1 MPVVGAV
8 PLSPPAKVQ
17 SSGKT
22 ALMWAIFRGHLGIAQ
37 RLLDAG
43 AEVNHADMVRDTTPL
58 ALSHTAPPFSTLV
71 PHTAPPSPPRFALTL
86 HTSRGCETDEEVASP
101 TTARRVMESIGL
113 ARSP

>member
-1 MPVVGAV
+1 M
-8 PLSPPAKVQ
+8 
-17 SSGKT
+17 T
-22 ALMWAIFRGHLGIAQ
+22 ALMWATFHGHLGIAQ

-43 AEVNHADMVRDTTPL
+43 AEVNHADIVRDTTPL
-58 ALSHTAPPFSTLV
+58 ALSHTAPPFSALV

-101 TTARRVMESIGL
+101 TTARARALSRPPRHGIHRL

>member
-8 PLSPPAKVQ
+8 PLSPAAKGQ
-17 SSGKT
+17 LSMT
-22 ALMWAIFRGHLGIAQ
+22 ALMWVTFRGHLGIAQ

-43 AEVNHADMVRDTTPL
+43 AEVNHADIVRDTTPL
-58 ALSHTAPPFSTLV
+58 ALSHTAPPFSALV
-71 PHTAPPSPPRFALTL
+71 PHTAPPSPPRFAFTL
-86 HTSRGCETDEEVASP
+86 HTSRGCEMDEEVASP